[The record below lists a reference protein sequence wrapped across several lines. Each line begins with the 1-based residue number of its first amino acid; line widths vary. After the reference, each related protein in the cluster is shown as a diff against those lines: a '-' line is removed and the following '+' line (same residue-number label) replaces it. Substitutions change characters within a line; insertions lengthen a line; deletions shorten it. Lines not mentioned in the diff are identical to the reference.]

1 MLRSAGADVNATD
14 DEGNAPLAG
23 SPQDAPRE
31 RYEAVAGWL
40 GRDVTSGGSIAPAA
54 GVAALGSPNPS
65 PGGLPTRPG
74 GIEGVAACEPGG
86 VQPGGVMLTGV
97 PSEVVSPSEVHCCE
111 LVAAAQAEKTAAVVA
126 AGLAAPAPRGGGR
139 PAGSA
144 SGAAERGACRGGG
157 ADGGTPEGAFP
168 RPIANPLVP
177 SGPLA

>member
-1 MLRSAGADVNATD
+1 MAFSDDEG

-157 ADGGTPEGAFP
+157 ADGGTPDGAFP